1 MKKLLISLL
10 LIPAIALA
18 QSYPTPTF
26 NSLNLQTPLTPANG
40 GTGTTSA
47 TGTGSVVR
55 SASPSISSPTL
66 TGTPSVSAVNANLA
80 INDSGGSNSAGVT
93 FQAAGSPLFA
103 LHSNSVGNLYIDR
116 YTSGTYRDSPFS
128 MSSSTGA
135 VTLSDGLN
143 VGGSLSASGATF
155 SSGISAN
162 GVTST
167 SNFVGPNAYS
177 IYTSTGI
184 NNGGGIQVFDASHGN
199 YVGILNNG
207 TTVGQFGSYG
217 ATIGSSVYPT
227 IVAPINTTATTTNGS
242 ANITVTSAAG
252 ITTGMGVY
260 GSFSPNQ
267 CSGNETGFMGVY
279 VTAVSGTTVTMSC
292 PANATNST
300 PVAVQFGQ
308 QRYSPTSTL
317 IASDIGAETLKV
329 GSASQ
334 GNSASWLNQISTG
347 QDYRL
352 TSAAQIVSPPG
363 GGYGITVA
371 SRTSDATGGAV
382 AFPLQALFFADSG
395 NPLGSEVAY
404 FQSNLNPATSGYG
417 PHIQFEQ
424 TIESGWTPGPEDPY
438 TTNAVNATIAH
449 RIDCG
454 SGGPGGVGPT
464 DQNCT
469 TAIDVVPN
477 NEPFLNGIVFANG
490 SLASSGGRNALS
502 MPLNYAT
509 TWFSGANQYSAF
521 ITSNSAGSMLLGTP
535 SGGQYN
541 FQING
546 STSVQ
551 INSGG
556 VNGAIGQTSP
566 AAGSFTN
573 LASSGAVNLA
583 GSPGTAAAAGMI
595 GEVKSA
601 AFSNTSMTTSTVT
614 NLTSVNLT
622 AGVYLVWG
630 SATYSTG
637 TGATLSASLAGVS
650 QNSGSLPALGTYFQS
665 SSSVGPGLASTASAP
680 MQFITLSS
688 ASTIYLAGD
697 AIFSGGS
704 VTASGFLAAL
714 RIH

>member
-1 MKKLLISLL
+1 MKKFLLSLL
-10 LIPAIALA
+10 LIPALALA

-26 NSLNLQTPLTPANG
+26 NSLNLQTPLTPVNG

-55 SASPSISSPTL
+55 SASPSISSPTF
-66 TGTPSVSAVNANLA
+66 TGSPSVSTVNANLT

-93 FQAAGSPLFA
+93 FQAAGSTLFA

-128 MSSSTGA
+128 ISSSTGA
-135 VTLSDGLN
+135 VTLSDGLT
-143 VGGSLSASGATF
+143 VSGAT
-155 SSGISAN
+155 N
-162 GVTST
+162 
-167 SNFVGPNAYS
+167 
-177 IYTSTGI
+177 TGTP
-184 NNGGGIQVFDASHGN
+184 
-199 YVGILNNG
+199 
-207 TTVGQFGSYG
+207 TTVGTSL
-217 ATIGSSVYPT
+217 YPT

-279 VTAVSGTTVTMSC
+279 VTAVSGNTVTMSC

-317 IASDIGAETLKV
+317 LVNDVGAQTIKV

-334 GNSASWLNQISTG
+334 GNSAAWLNQISTG

-371 SRTSDATGGAV
+371 ARTSDATGGAV

-404 FQSNLNPATSGYG
+404 FQSNLNPATAGHG

-438 TTNAVNATIAH
+438 TINAVNATIAH

-464 DQNCT
+464 DQSCT
-469 TAIDVVPN
+469 TAIDIVPN

-490 SLASSGGRNALS
+490 SLDSSGGRNALA

-509 TWFSGANQYSAF
+509 TWFSAANQYSAF
-521 ITSNSAGSMLLGTP
+521 VTSNAAGSMLFGTP

-546 STSVQ
+546 TTSVQ
-551 INSGG
+551 VNSGG
-556 VNGAIGQTSP
+556 VNGAIGQTTP
-566 AAGSFTN
+566 AAGAFTS
-573 LASSGAVNLA
+573 LTSSGAVNLA
-583 GSPGTAAAAGMI
+583 GSAGTAAAAGTI

-601 AFSNTSMTTSTVT
+601 SFSNTSMTTSTVT

-637 TGATLSASLAGVS
+637 TGATLNASLAGVS
-650 QNSGSLPALGTYFQS
+650 QTSGSLPALGTYFQS
-665 SSSVGPGLASTASAP
+665 SSTVGPSLASTANAP

-688 ASTIYLAGD
+688 ASTIYLTGE

-704 VTASGFLAAL
+704 VTTSGFLAAL

>member
-10 LIPAIALA
+10 LIPAIAIA

-26 NSLNLQTPLTPANG
+26 NSLSLQTPLTPANG

-66 TGTPSVSAVNANLA
+66 TGTPSVSAVNANLT

-93 FQAAGSPLFA
+93 FQAAGSTLFA

-260 GSFSPNQ
+260 GSFVGACSSPGAAFEQ
-267 CSGNETGFMGVY
+267 AA

-292 PANATNST
+292 PATATNSSA
-300 PVAVQFGQ
+300 VAVQFGQ

-317 IASDIGAETLKV
+317 LVNDVGAQTIKV

-334 GNSASWLNQISTG
+334 GNSAAWLNQVAAG

-352 TSAAQIVSPPG
+352 TSAAQIIAPPG
-363 GGYGITVA
+363 GGYGLTVA
-371 SRTSDATGGAV
+371 ARSSDATGGAA
-382 AFPLQALFFADSG
+382 AFPFQSIFYADTWPTT
-395 NPLGSEVAY
+395 NYASENAY
-404 FQSNLNPATSGYG
+404 FQSNLSSATAGKAIHVQTESSINSQWGSPPA
-417 PHIQFEQ
+417 
-424 TIESGWTPGPEDPY
+424 EDPF
-438 TTNAVNATIAH
+438 TVNVTNQTIAH
-449 RIDCG
+449 RYDCG
-454 SGGPGGVGPT
+454 TGQGATTGMNG
-464 DQNCT
+464 CT
-469 TAIDVVPN
+469 TAIDIVPN
-477 NEPFLNGIVFANG
+477 PETFENGIVIANG
-490 SLASSGGRNALS
+490 ALDTGNGTRQASAIS
-502 MPLNYAT
+502 MPT
-509 TWFSGANQYSAF
+509 MTGFTWFSAPSTFSSAIYSP
-521 ITSNSAGSMLLGTP
+521 SAGVLYSLVP
-535 SGGQYN
+535 AGGQFNYIVN
-541 FQING
+541 GNTMASING
-546 STSVQ
+546 VGLSVNGLISPSSTSGIKGTVAGDNANAGSVGEF
-551 INSGG
+551 INSSFSS
-556 VNGAIGQTSP
+556 VN
-566 AAGSFTN
+566 
-573 LASSGAVNLA
+573 V
-583 GSPGTAAAAGMI
+583 
-595 GEVKSA
+595 
-601 AFSNTSMTTSTVT
+601 SNTATAQ
-614 NLTSVNLT
+614 NLTSVTLT
-622 AGVYLVWG
+622 PGDWDVEGA
-630 SATYSTG
+630 ATYTSG
-637 TGATLSASLAGVS
+637 TGATMSIWLAGV
-650 QNSGSLPALGTYFQS
+650 NTTSGTMPSLGNYFQS
-665 SSSVGPGLASTASAP
+665 GGSITATGAATAIP
-680 MQFITLSS
+680 PVTRINVSS
-688 ASTIYLAGD
+688 ATTVYLVGEAV
-697 AIFSGGS
+697 FSGGS
-704 VTASGFLAAL
+704 VTAAGFLRA
-714 RIH
+714 RRVR

>member
-1 MKKLLISLL
+1 MKKLLLALL
-10 LIPAIALA
+10 LIPALALA

-26 NSLNLQTPLTPANG
+26 NSLNLQTPLTPVNG

-55 SASPSISSPTL
+55 SASPSISSPTF
-66 TGTPSVSAVNANLA
+66 TGSPSVSTVNANLT

-93 FQAAGSPLFA
+93 FQAAGSTLFA

-128 MSSSTGA
+128 ISSSTGA
-135 VTLSDGLN
+135 VTLSDGLT
-143 VGGSLSASGATF
+143 VSGAT
-155 SSGISAN
+155 N
-162 GVTST
+162 
-167 SNFVGPNAYS
+167 
-177 IYTSTGI
+177 TGTP
-184 NNGGGIQVFDASHGN
+184 
-199 YVGILNNG
+199 
-207 TTVGQFGSYG
+207 TTVGTSL
-217 ATIGSSVYPT
+217 YPT

-317 IASDIGAETLKV
+317 LVNDVGAQTIKV

-334 GNSASWLNQISTG
+334 GNSAAWLNQISTG

-371 SRTSDATGGAV
+371 ARTSDATGGAV
-382 AFPLQALFFADSG
+382 AFPLQALFFADNG
-395 NPLGSEVAY
+395 NPNGSEVAY
-404 FQSNLNPATSGYG
+404 FQSNLNPATAGHG

-424 TIESGWTPGPEDPY
+424 TIESGWAPGPEDPY
-438 TTNAVNATIAH
+438 TINAVNATIAH

-464 DQNCT
+464 DQSCT
-469 TAIDVVPN
+469 TAIDIVPN
-477 NEPFLNGIVFANG
+477 NQPFLNGIVFANG
-490 SLASSGGRNALS
+490 SLDSSGGRNALA
-502 MPLNYAT
+502 MPLNYAA
-509 TWFSGANQYSAF
+509 TWFSAANQYSAF
-521 ITSNSAGSMLLGTP
+521 VTSNAAGSMLFGTP

-546 STSVQ
+546 TTSVQ
-551 INSGG
+551 VNSGG
-556 VNGAIGQTSP
+556 VNGAIGQTTP
-566 AAGSFTN
+566 AAGAFTS
-573 LASSGAVNLA
+573 LSSSGAVNLA
-583 GSPGTAAAAGMI
+583 GSAGTAAAAGMI

-601 AFSNTSMTTSTVT
+601 SFSNTSMTTATVT
-614 NLTSVNLT
+614 NLASISLT

-637 TGATLSASLAGVS
+637 SGATMNAALAGVS
-650 QNSGSLPALGTYFQS
+650 QTSGSLPALGTYFQS
-665 SSSVGPGLASTASAP
+665 SSTVGPSLASTANAP
-680 MQFITLSS
+680 TQFITLSS
-688 ASTIYLAGD
+688 ASTIYLTGE